1 MRVGI
6 TEVFVDDQDKARPFY
21 AEVLGLVV
29 KDDARF
35 SATARSVRA
44 WGGSLLGHPRRRHG

>member
-1 MRVGI
+1 MRIGI
-6 TEVFVDDQDKARPFY
+6 TEVFVDDQDKARAFY
-21 AEVLGLVV
+21 TEVLGLVV
-29 KDDARF
+29 KDDARY